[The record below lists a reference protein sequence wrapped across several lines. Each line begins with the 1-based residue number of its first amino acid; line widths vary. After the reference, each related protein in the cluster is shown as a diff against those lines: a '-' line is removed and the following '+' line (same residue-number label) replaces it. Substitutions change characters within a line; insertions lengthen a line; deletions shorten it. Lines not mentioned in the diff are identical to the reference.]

1 MTVARAH
8 DVLVRDRRRHD
19 VIEPDSAIR
28 TELVRLMRDLEP
40 GRRHRGG
47 DADQV
52 TLDVL
57 RQLILHT
64 VWLAEEV
71 RVLQDEVDRLNGL
84 V

>member
-8 DVLVRDRRRHD
+8 DVLVRDRRRPD
-19 VIEPDSAIR
+19 IVEPDSAIR
-28 TELVRLMRDLEP
+28 TQLVRLMRDLEP
-40 GRRHRGG
+40 GRRHRG
-47 DADQV
+47 DADHV

-84 V
+84 D

>member
-1 MTVARAH
+1 VSVARAH
-8 DVLVRDRRRHD
+8 DVLVRDRRIHEI
-19 VIEPDSAIR
+19 IEPDSAIR
-28 TELVRLMRDLEP
+28 TQLVRLMRDLEP
-40 GRRHRGG
+40 GRLHRG

-71 RVLQDEVDRLNGL
+71 RVLQEEVDRLNGL
-84 V
+84 A

>member
-1 MTVARAH
+1 VTIARAH
-8 DVLVRDRRRHD
+8 DVLVRDRSRPEFID
-19 VIEPDSAIR
+19 PDSAIR
-28 TELVRLMRDLEP
+28 TQLVRLMRDLEP
-40 GRRHRGG
+40 GRLRRG
-47 DADQV
+47 DADHV

-84 V
+84 G